1 MKTLTKIYTKSS
13 RSCRQRQLLVLM
25 EVDSLIRI
33 NDKEMEFCGNVL
45 ELLLSLNLNPQ
56 VCAVLVNGEIVK
68 KEMWENFLLKDGD
81 YVEIVSFVGGG

>member
-1 MKTLTKIYTKSS
+1 M
-13 RSCRQRQLLVLM
+13 
-25 EVDSLIRI
+25 IRV

-68 KEMWENFLLKDGD
+68 KKLWENLLLKDGD

>member
-1 MKTLTKIYTKSS
+1 
-13 RSCRQRQLLVLM
+13 
-25 EVDSLIRI
+25 LIRV
-33 NDKEMEFCGNVL
+33 NDKEIEFCGNVL

-68 KEMWENFLLKDGD
+68 KELWENLLLKDGD

>member
-1 MKTLTKIYTKSS
+1 M
-13 RSCRQRQLLVLM
+13 
-25 EVDSLIRI
+25 IRV
-33 NDKEMEFCGNVL
+33 NDEEMEFCGNVL

-68 KEMWENFLLKDGD
+68 KELWENLLLKDGD

>member
-1 MKTLTKIYTKSS
+1 
-13 RSCRQRQLLVLM
+13 M
-25 EVDSLIRI
+25 EVKALIRV

-68 KEMWENFLLKDGD
+68 KEMWENFMLKDGD